1 MKLKNL
7 HEKYLVYRSQKQHRT
22 PGDITKK
29 SALQQTQDMADLT
42 VNLMPSMTSVT
53 NYDDR
58 GRIRPRTGL
67 KRQG

>member
-7 HEKYLVYRSQKQHRT
+7 HEKYLVYRPQKKHRT
-22 PGDITKK
+22 PGDVTTKN
-29 SALQQTQDMADLT
+29 ALQKTQDMADLS

-53 NYDDR
+53 NYDQR
-58 GRIRPRTGL
+58 GKLPTL